1 MVPRDRENGKY
12 PAAMEIPIWCE
23 PVVQR
28 ERCNLKSRRGGRRGL
43 ELRWERKHR
52 FSPPP
57 FPLCEVDFGLR
68 AVRDVK
74 YLRLRGNK
82 EWKGDRCR

>member
-1 MVPRDRENGKY
+1 V
-12 PAAMEIPIWCE
+12 
-23 PVVQR
+23 
-28 ERCNLKSRRGGRRGL
+28 GGG
-43 ELRWERKHR
+43 ERKHR

-57 FPLCEVDFGLR
+57 FPLLEVDFGFR

-74 YLRLRGNK
+74 YLRVRGNK